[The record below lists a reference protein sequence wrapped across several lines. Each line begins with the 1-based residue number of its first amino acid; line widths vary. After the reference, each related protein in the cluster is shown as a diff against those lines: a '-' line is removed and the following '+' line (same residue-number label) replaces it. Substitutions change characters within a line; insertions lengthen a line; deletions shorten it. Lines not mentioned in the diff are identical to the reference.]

1 VSEGARVSAIS
12 PRHAAFGVALRELR
26 TERGLTQEA
35 LGELAGISGNYVGD
49 TERGERNVSLRII
62 WGLADAMEL
71 SATEILQLAELKL
84 TAGAV
89 LS

>member
-1 VSEGARVSAIS
+1 VSEGARVSALS
-12 PRHAAFGVALRELR
+12 SRHAAFGAALRELR

-62 WGLADAMEL
+62 WELADALEL
-71 SATEILQLAELKL
+71 SPSDLLERTEIKIKERLPVQ
-84 TAGAV
+84 
-89 LS
+89 